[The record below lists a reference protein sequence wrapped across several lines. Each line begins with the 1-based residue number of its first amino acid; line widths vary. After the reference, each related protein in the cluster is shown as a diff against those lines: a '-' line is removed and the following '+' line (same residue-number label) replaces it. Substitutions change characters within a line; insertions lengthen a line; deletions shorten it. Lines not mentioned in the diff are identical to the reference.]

1 MTNPTKGRKTNSKD
15 MLSIVSSHYDKFYK
29 LLTGVFVNEN
39 GKEILDFTEA
49 RNSAFNNILRDYD
62 QSVKGRG
69 SSENKSHGL

>member
-15 MLSIVSSHYDKFYK
+15 MLSIVSSYYDKFYK
-29 LLTGVFVNEN
+29 LLIGVFVNEN

-49 RNSAFNNILRDYD
+49 RNSAFANILRDYD

>member
-15 MLSIVSSHYDKFYK
+15 MLSIVSSHYDMFHK

-49 RNSAFNNILRDYD
+49 RNSAFANILRDYD

-69 SSENKSHGL
+69 SSENKNHGP